1 MERPYLFLDEATSAL
16 DENSE
21 KNYQKYF
28 YKLPRNYNIFIS
40 HRQTVLEN
48 FDVVLKLEDRRVFL
62 TSSPNVLGNLSS
74 NGH

>member
-21 KNYQKYF
+21 K
-28 YKLPRNYNIFIS
+28 KLSKIFIS
-40 HRQTVLEN
+40 YPETTIFFISYRQTVLEN

-62 TSSPNVLGNLSS
+62 TSSPNVPAT
-74 NGH
+74 